1 VNLLTTGVQ
10 IDMEYDS
17 ILRRMNR
24 PNRKAVFTREPI
36 PLYYQLSNLLK
47 NQILSGELVRGA
59 KLPTEV
65 ELTKKFGISRLTIR
79 KAKEKLIQEGMVH
92 SIQGSGSYVTE
103 PEKWQSNPNTIET
116 IDDIVTVGKEMAFK
130 MHDFRLT
137 QNSEEVAE
145 KLKNSKDRFV
155 FRISGVRHYRGK
167 PLSYVIYYLPFE
179 IGSKIRLEKL
189 DENPFILQLEKLA
202 DIRITEG
209 LQSFYSGR
217 ADRKVAEHLS
227 LRKGSPVLI
236 VESTYFDPDH
246 RPVEYV
252 KTQYRKEYHYCIRV
266 KRT

>member
-1 VNLLTTGVQ
+1 LTTGVQ
-10 IDMEYDS
+10 IDMEYGS

-47 NQILSGELVRGA
+47 NQILSGEFVRGA

-103 PEKWQSNPNTIET
+103 PQKWQSNPNTIET

-130 MHDFRLT
+130 MHDFHLT
-137 QNSEEVAE
+137 QNSEEVAK

-179 IGSKIRLEKL
+179 IGSRIRLEKL

-236 VESTYFDPDH
+236 VESIYFDPDH